1 MQQIDFAAHQ
11 HANIDRR
18 LFLQATAATA
28 LLTAGNSFFGSFA
41 TAEEHARA
49 ADDGSQLFVH
59 SKMPMNAEPPLDAL
73 VESWMTPVERFYVRS
88 HAPVPKIDTAQFRV
102 SIEGLVERPLQLSLA
117 ELNCGFQHVSIV
129 ATMTCAG
136 NRRSEHS
143 LVKPVKG
150 VPWREGAIGNARWGG
165 VRLSDVLKQAGLRDS
180 AKHVWFEGLDQ
191 IERSGG
197 TIPFGGS
204 IPIQKALDDTQAMPG
219 ALLTTQMNG
228 KPLTPDHGFPLRLVV
243 PGYIG
248 ARSVKWLGRIV
259 VSDRPSPNHYVA
271 TAYKLVEQGTKLEW
285 AESGPI
291 YRYPINSVICT
302 PATGGKLQ
310 AGKAVVAGYALPP
323 GHAETTIARVEVS
336 ANGGRTWTRA
346 KLTSAARQYCWQLW
360 KAEVPVTPRT
370 TELLVKATDSHGHT
384 QPATV
389 DWNLKGYLFNAPHR
403 VQVDVGG

>member
-1 MQQIDFAAHQ
+1 
-11 HANIDRR
+11 
-18 LFLQATAATA
+18 
-28 LLTAGNSFFGSFA
+28 
-41 TAEEHARA
+41 
-49 ADDGSQLFVH
+49 
-59 SKMPMNAEPPLDAL
+59 MPMNAEPPLDAL

-102 SIEGLVERPLQLSLA
+102 SVEGLVERPLQLSLA
-117 ELNCGFQHVSIV
+117 ELNSGFQHVSIV

-165 VRLSDVLKQAGLRDS
+165 VRLSDVLKQAGLRNS

-191 IERSGG
+191 IERNGG

-219 ALLTTQMNG
+219 ALLTMQMNG

-302 PATGGKLQ
+302 PTTGGKLQ

-323 GHAETTIARVEVS
+323 GQADTTIARVEVS